1 MATTSRAK
9 RPSVADMIIGD
20 NKLEEFKEPTR
31 EDVFNAAFWVAAN
44 TNRVPTLV
52 GPTASGKTWGV
63 HALAEQHN
71 AEVVTVLLGQHT
83 PDEIAGFQL
92 NIDGQL
98 VVQMPYWFR
107 KAQEIIDSG
116 KNAFILFDELGL
128 SREEVRGALYTFFR
142 DRHLHGH
149 ALSSNENTGSASYLF
164 AASNPAVFAPPFRS
178 RCVFLHVPADR
189 AYLIDM
195 AKTPYAKKAS
205 LGNLTFDKESA
216 YSNTPPPPPETVD
229 ASAIAALNAI
239 NSDFWRMTTE
249 ARYLVLQGL
258 VPAATLADMLAVREV
273 DMSALSRDIKELGNV
288 LSTVPRDQ
296 RHGIINSVIET
307 FPNLTPEETAEALI
321 EILDR
326 IYDDLSTQDLELYFS
341 TPRSDMAVRAVMDIE
356 VDYIERRLK
365 ERGMLWVETKRGGD
379 KQVVG
384 SILTRVEKMIELK
397 EKQDSK

>member
-1 MATTSRAK
+1 MTTRAK
-9 RPSVADMIIGD
+9 STTVDSIIGTS
-20 NKLEEFKEPTR
+20 NIEEFKEPTR
-31 EDVFNAAFWVAAN
+31 EDVFSAAFWVAAN
-44 TNRVPTLV
+44 TNRVPTLI

-107 KAQEIIDSG
+107 RAQEIIDSG
-116 KNAFILFDELGL
+116 KNVFILFDELGL

-142 DRHLHGH
+142 DRHLHGQQ
-149 ALSSNENTGSASYLF
+149 LLTNDSANAFIFS
-164 AASNPAVFAPPFRS
+164 ASNPAVFAPPFRS

-189 AYLIDM
+189 QYLIDM

-205 LGNLTFDKESA
+205 LGTLTFDKESA

-249 ARYLVLQGL
+249 ARFLVLQGL
-258 VPAATLADMLAVREV
+258 VPAPTLADMLAIREV
-273 DMSALSRDIKELGNV
+273 DMSALSSDIKELGNV

-307 FPNLTPEETAEALI
+307 FPNLTAEETAEALL
-321 EILDR
+321 EIIDR
-326 IYDDLSTQDLELYFS
+326 IYDDLSTQDLETYFS
-341 TPRSDMAVRAVMDIE
+341 TPRSELAVKAVMDIE
-356 VDYIERRLK
+356 VSYLERRLK

-384 SILTRVEKMIELK
+384 SILTRVEKMIKLK
-397 EKQDSK
+397 EEQDSK

>member
-1 MATTSRAK
+1 MATTSRAAK
-9 RPSVADMIIGD
+9 STTVDSIIGAS
-20 NKLEEFKEPTR
+20 NIEEFKEPTR

-116 KNAFILFDELGL
+116 KNVFILFDELGL

-149 ALSSNENTGSASYLF
+149 SLSTSAASNAYIFS
-164 AASNPAVFAPPFRS
+164 ASNPAVFAPPFRS

-189 AYLIDM
+189 QYLIDM
-195 AKTPYAKKAS
+195 AQTPYAKKAS
-205 LGNLTFDKESA
+205 LGNLTFYNESA

-249 ARYLVLQGL
+249 ARFLVLQGL

-273 DMSALSRDIKELGNV
+273 DMSALSRDINELGNV

-307 FPNLTPEETAEALI
+307 FPNLTSEEVVEALL
-321 EILDR
+321 EIIDR
-326 IYDDLSTQDLELYFS
+326 IYDDLSTQDLEVYFS
-341 TPRSDMAVRAVMDIE
+341 TPRSELAVKAVMDCE
-356 VDYIERRLK
+356 VSYIERRLK

-384 SILTRVEKMIELK
+384 SILSRVEKMIELK
-397 EKQDSK
+397 EKSTTK

>member
-1 MATTSRAK
+1 MTTRAK
-9 RPSVADMIIGD
+9 STIVDSIIGTS
-20 NKLEEFKEPTR
+20 NIEEFKEPTR

-63 HALAEQHN
+63 HALADSHN

-116 KNAFILFDELGL
+116 KNVFILFDELGL

-142 DRHLHGH
+142 DRHLHGYQ
-149 ALSSNENTGSASYLF
+149 LLTSGSANAFIFS
-164 AASNPAVFAPPFRS
+164 ASNPAVFAPPFRS

-189 AYLIDM
+189 QYLIDM

-205 LGNLTFDKESA
+205 LGTLTFDKESA

-249 ARYLVLQGL
+249 ARFLVLQGL
-258 VPAATLADMLAVREV
+258 VPAPTLADMLAIREV

-307 FPNLTPEETAEALI
+307 FPNLTVEETAEALL
-321 EILDR
+321 EIIDR
-326 IYDDLSTQDLELYFS
+326 IYDDLSTQDLETYFS
-341 TPRSDMAVRAVMDIE
+341 TPRSELAVKAVMDIE
-356 VDYIERRLK
+356 VSYLERRLK

-384 SILTRVEKMIELK
+384 SILTRVEKMIKLK
-397 EKQDSK
+397 EEQDSK